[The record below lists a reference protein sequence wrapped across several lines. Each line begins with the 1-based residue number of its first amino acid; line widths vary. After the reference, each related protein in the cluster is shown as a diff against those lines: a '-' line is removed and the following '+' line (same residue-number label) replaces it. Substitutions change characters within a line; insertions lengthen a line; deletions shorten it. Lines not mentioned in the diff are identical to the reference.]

1 MPSPVHCTSATVCNR
16 CMTDMFEFEDT
27 TGNIHCDIYETL
39 QGHQQSMSSA
49 DASNV
54 EEWLN
59 ALKSKSLKKEE
70 YPKANHVEER
80 PTSSLREDA
89 YYSSVLEMIT
99 YVLPCTGLD
108 RHGLLCRV

>member
-1 MPSPVHCTSATVCNR
+1 
-16 CMTDMFEFEDT
+16 MTDMFEFEDT

-108 RHGLLCRV
+108 RNGLLCRV